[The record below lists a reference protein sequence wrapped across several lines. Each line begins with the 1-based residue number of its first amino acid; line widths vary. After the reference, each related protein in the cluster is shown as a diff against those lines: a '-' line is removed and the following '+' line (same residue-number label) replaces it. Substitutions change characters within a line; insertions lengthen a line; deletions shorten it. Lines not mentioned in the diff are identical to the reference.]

1 MEGKEVVYILGTKK
15 GAGKTT
21 VLNSLVRDCQNCCIS
36 SVGVDG
42 EEKDSLTS
50 EPKPRVV
57 VSPYHFVLT
66 GEKFLNLPMFE
77 VLDVFS
83 YNPIIGYIV
92 LARPLIET
100 SVMIAGASPAIIK
113 ELMERHRFNRILVD
127 GALNRL
133 VHAGILDGAKIFLVV
148 HDAGS
153 ESLKIAKRIIFAS
166 RLAKPPREI
175 EATFNGLEGV
185 WGVNKAGELVKVA
198 DSCLTIK
205 KFSEEKLEWLYI
217 SGIATKSVLRLKDR
231 LKICLANPLAIVEPP
246 VDFDNIYTVNRI
258 VLEKIFVNQSAQ
270 HGLVKV
276 LRCWVED
283 LPVEIEDVLSI
294 EEV

>member
-21 VLNSLVRDCQNCCIS
+21 VLNSLVRDCQGCCIT

-42 EEKDSLTS
+42 EEKDNLTS
-50 EPKPRVV
+50 EPKPHVT
-57 VSPYHFVLT
+57 VSTSHFVLT
-66 GEKFLNLPMFE
+66 GERFLNLSMFE

-83 YNPIIGYIV
+83 YNPIAGYIV

-113 ELMERHRFNRILVD
+113 QLTDKHRFSKILVD
-127 GALNRL
+127 GALDRL

-148 HDAGS
+148 HSVGS
-153 ESLKIAKRIIFAS
+153 ESLKIVKKILFGS

-175 EATFNGLEGV
+175 EATFNGLAGV
-185 WGVNKAGELVKVA
+185 WGINEAGELVKVA

-205 KFSEEKLEWLYI
+205 RFGDQKFEWLYV
-217 SGIATKSVLRLKDR
+217 SGIATKSILGLRDR
-231 LKICLANPLAIVEPP
+231 LKICLANPLAVVEPP
-246 VDFDNIYTVNRI
+246 DDFDNIYTVNRI
-258 VLEKIFVNQSAQ
+258 LLEKIFINQSAQ
-270 HGLVKV
+270 HGLVKA

-283 LPVEIEDVLSI
+283 LPVEIEDALSI